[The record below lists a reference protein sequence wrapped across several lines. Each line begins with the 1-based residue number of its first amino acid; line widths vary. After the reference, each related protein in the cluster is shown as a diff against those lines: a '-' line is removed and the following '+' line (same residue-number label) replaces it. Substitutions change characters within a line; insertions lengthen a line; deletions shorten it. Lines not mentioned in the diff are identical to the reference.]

1 MKFHGILRGGIFP
14 SSAANAVFGAT
25 PRSRRR
31 TAPRAPTSTESTRN
45 TGCVWS
51 ASFSLGASTC
61 RSTSFTRTT
70 FLPLTSI
77 TCWSSRSRS
86 SRNRPSV
93 PLTTGHSAAAVLVRI
108 PPLIAETAANGS
120 TRFPDLVFTMRDE
133 IRDRSSCGASATSR
147 TRPDAPD
154 GSYTV
159 APNNSL
165 RASVVI
171 PLENNQLAHDSERK
185 SQSEKRKSQSGPRTA
200 DLSPNGPQPRSRL
213 RGEVRGL
220 KSKVRGPIRERPRIR
235 SQSGNLRVSRP
246 VYYLHSV
253 RHIFDIIGQ
262 TFRALWAHKLR
273 SFLTMF
279 GIAWGVGSLLLL
291 VGLGEGFRAGNRKQF
306 DSLGENVMFI
316 WSGRAPVMQGSFT
329 ALRQYYLTYRD
340 YQDIVNECPSVGAAA
355 PVISRNDIRA
365 VSDFF
370 QASGQ
375 IMGVPA
381 NINQIRN
388 LPINEG
394 RWINDMDDAQKRTV
408 IVIGDEVRR
417 TLFPGRPAVGAT
429 ILLNGIRFTV
439 IGTLQKIGHGDNMN
453 LNLRSFVPFHAM
465 QDYFRPLNTGIGT
478 DVISLINYQPK
489 SRALHETAQQ
499 EVHKI
504 IARNH
509 GFDPNN
515 PDSFDE
521 WDTIKTIDQIGKIFE
536 AMKIFR
542 GSVGLVTLALG
553 AIGIINIMLVAVADR
568 TREIG
573 LRKAVGAT
581 NASIMFQ
588 FFVEGAFL
596 TLLSGGIGI
605 GGAAGLMALLSGVD
619 LGQGFDP
626 PKLVAS
632 TAALAVISLGVAGV
646 AAGLYPARRAAM
658 LEPVEAL
665 RKE

>member
-1 MKFHGILRGGIFP
+1 VRAILDIF
-14 SSAANAVFGAT
+14 
-25 PRSRRR
+25 
-31 TAPRAPTSTESTRN
+31 
-45 TGCVWS
+45 
-51 ASFSLGASTC
+51 
-61 RSTSFTRTT
+61 
-70 FLPLTSI
+70 
-77 TCWSSRSRS
+77 
-86 SRNRPSV
+86 
-93 PLTTGHSAAAVLVRI
+93 
-108 PPLIAETAANGS
+108 
-120 TRFPDLVFTMRDE
+120 
-133 IRDRSSCGASATSR
+133 
-147 TRPDAPD
+147 
-154 GSYTV
+154 
-159 APNNSL
+159 
-165 RASVVI
+165 
-171 PLENNQLAHDSERK
+171 
-185 SQSEKRKSQSGPRTA
+185 
-200 DLSPNGPQPRSRL
+200 
-213 RGEVRGL
+213 
-220 KSKVRGPIRERPRIR
+220 
-235 SQSGNLRVSRP
+235 
-246 VYYLHSV
+246 
-253 RHIFDIIGQ
+253 GQ
-262 TFRALWAHKLR
+262 TLRSLWAHKLR

-291 VGLGEGFRAGNRKQF
+291 VGLGEGFRSGNRKQF

-316 WSGRAPVMQGSFT
+316 WSGRAPELQGSFT

-340 YQDIVNECPSVGAAA
+340 YEDILRECPSVGAAA

-381 NINQIRN
+381 KFNQIRN
-388 LPINEG
+388 LPLNEG
-394 RWINDMDDAQKRTV
+394 RWLNDMDDSQKRAV

-429 ILLNGIRFTV
+429 ILLNGNRFTV
-439 IGTLQKIGHGDNMN
+439 IGTVQKIGHGDNMN
-453 LNLRSFVPFHAM
+453 LNLRSFVPFSAM
-465 QDYFRPLNTGIGT
+465 KEYFRPINVGIAP

-489 SRALHETAQQ
+489 SRAVHEAAQQ

-521 WDTIKTIDQIGKIFE
+521 WDTVKTIDQVGKIFD
-536 AMKIFR
+536 AMNTFL

-553 AIGIINIMLVAVADR
+553 AIGIVNIMLVAVADR

-573 LRKAVGAT
+573 LRKALGAT
-581 NASIMFQ
+581 NRSIMFQ

-596 TLLSGGIGI
+596 TLLSGGFGI
-605 GGAAGLMALLSGVD
+605 AGAALLMAPFKGVE
-619 LGQGFDP
+619 LGPGFDAP
-626 PKLVAS
+626 RLVPA
-632 TAALAVISLGVAGV
+632 TAALAVVSLAIAGV